1 MITNDIVNR
10 ELGILKRVLSYKGL
24 RKLSIWHCLWPGIM
38 MCLWFALWP
47 LLIFSVKLHFSEL
60 VSEERLGLFVSTIAV
75 VILGFFSI
83 VFSFNARSLYLSVP
97 YGFIIYSEMYSFF
110 SKKLRRYVS
119 TFLLWYLL
127 VVVFCALAPFGF
139 VFFTLIT
146 IGSVIVLS
154 VCVNIG
160 FNAYKLNAMA
170 SIITSFKSVGK
181 TKALRNDDGYESI
194 KLYEHNPAT
203 GLPMIGGVDVGGN
216 PYGYSRHE

>member
-1 MITNDIVNR
+1 
-10 ELGILKRVLSYKGL
+10 
-24 RKLSIWHCLWPGIM
+24 
-38 MCLWFALWP
+38 
-47 LLIFSVKLHFSEL
+47 
-60 VSEERLGLFVSTIAV
+60 
-75 VILGFFSI
+75 
-83 VFSFNARSLYLSVP
+83 
-97 YGFIIYSEMYSFF
+97 YSFF

-194 KLYEHNPAT
+194 KLDEHNPAT